1 MKVISYARYSTD
13 RQTEASIADQKRIC
27 RAFAE
32 GRGWQ
37 VTDEFMDE
45 GISGAALGN
54 RPGANSA
61 LSSLGSGDVLVV
73 VELSRLSRSQDLA
86 PLLSRVRHRGGR
98 VMGAQ
103 DGFDSDART
112 ARMQAGLSGIMSEEF
127 RMMVADRTRS
137 ALDMNARLGKPTGG
151 KALEDPDLVRE
162 IFTRFGAGESMRAIA
177 SDLNRRGVP
186 SPGATWKAKSRR
198 PRGTWQISALHAL
211 LHNERYAGE
220 LIWNRSQWV
229 RDPDTGKRHRR
240 ERPRSEW
247 IVRQIPRLIDEE
259 TWSRVQARFT
269 TRREFGSTVR
279 GILSGVLEC
288 ALCGGKMI
296 ITGGSQR
303 RYICGTFHGGG
314 GHACSNSSSFPRASA
329 EEAVLAPV
337 MDDLL
342 SPGAVEA
349 AVQGMREARLQPL
362 PQQQPADQEVSALER
377 LVRDGVL
384 TAETAAPALVE
395 ARRKAQERR
404 RSEPVQAERPWPS
417 ERAWR
422 ELVRGM
428 REILQGEDIPAA
440 REILMRLIGPIRCQ
454 PAKEGF
460 VVAELTTRHV
470 LIAAARMR
478 GTGTDGGD
486 WYSASKQAP
495 ATNVYTSSIAVL
507 IPVSSKRGGRK
518 P

>member
-1 MKVISYARYSTD
+1 MKVITYARYSTD
-13 RQTEASIADQKRIC
+13 RQTEASITDQQRIC
-27 RAFAE
+27 KAFAE
-32 GRGWQ
+32 ARGWC
-37 VTDEFMDE
+37 VTAELADE

-54 RPGANSA
+54 RPGANQA
-61 LSSLGSGDVLVV
+61 LAYLGGGDVLLV

-86 PLLSRVRHRGGR
+86 PLLSRVRHRGAR
-98 VMGAQ
+98 VMGVQ

-151 KALEDPDLVRE
+151 KALDDPELVRE
-162 IFTRFGAGESMRAIA
+162 IFTRFAAGESMRAIA
-177 SDLNRRGVP
+177 SDLNRRGIP

-220 LIWNRSQWV
+220 LIWNRSQWI
-229 RDPDTGKRHRR
+229 RDPDTGKRLRR

-247 IVRQIPRLIDEE
+247 IIRKIPALVDGA
-259 TWSRVQARFT
+259 TWERVQARFT
-269 TRREFGSTVR
+269 TRREFGATVR
-279 GILSGVLEC
+279 GVLSGVLEC

-303 RYICGTFHGGG
+303 RYVCGTFHGGG
-314 GHACSNSSSFPRASA
+314 EHACANRSTFPRVAA
-329 EEAVLAPV
+329 EEAILKPV

-342 SPGAVEA
+342 SPAAIEA
-349 AVQGMREARLQPL
+349 AVQGMRAAYLQPT
-362 PQQQPADQEVSALER
+362 PHQDPADQVVASLER
-377 LVRDGVL
+377 LVREGVL
-384 TAETAAPALVE
+384 DAETAAPSLVE

-404 RSEPVQAERPWPS
+404 RSQPAQEARPWPS

-422 ELVRGM
+422 DLVVGM

-440 REILMRLIGPIRCQ
+440 REILMRLIGPVRCR
-454 PAKEGF
+454 PAVEGV

-470 LIAAARMR
+470 LITAARMR
-478 GTGTDGGD
+478 GTGTDGDG

-495 ATNVYTSSIAVL
+495 ATNVYTAVL
-507 IPVSSKRGGRK
+507 VRIPVSSKRGK